1 MKYTFTLEL
10 DVYDEDALRAAA
22 RAHPDAKYSC
32 PEELESPADCIQ
44 ILLDPGTLPGCS
56 IEESRCD

>member
-10 DVYDEDALRAAA
+10 DVYDEDHLREAAA
-22 RAHPDAKYSC
+22 NHPDAANFD
-32 PEELESPADCIQ
+32 PVDLEDIPTCIQ